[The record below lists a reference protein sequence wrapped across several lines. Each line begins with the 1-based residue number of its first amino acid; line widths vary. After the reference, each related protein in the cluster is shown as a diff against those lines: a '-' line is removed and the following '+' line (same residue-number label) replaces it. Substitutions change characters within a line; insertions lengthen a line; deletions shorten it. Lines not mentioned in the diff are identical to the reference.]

1 MIEPSTTIVSS
12 PIDSTPTKKPLSEGT
27 VDPNDINIAET
38 SLFELKEETVST
50 VDVVILK
57 ESVEAEVERS
67 SDRSK

>member
-1 MIEPSTTIVSS
+1 
-12 PIDSTPTKKPLSEGT
+12 

-57 ESVEAEVERS
+57 DSAEAEVERS
-67 SDRSK
+67 SD